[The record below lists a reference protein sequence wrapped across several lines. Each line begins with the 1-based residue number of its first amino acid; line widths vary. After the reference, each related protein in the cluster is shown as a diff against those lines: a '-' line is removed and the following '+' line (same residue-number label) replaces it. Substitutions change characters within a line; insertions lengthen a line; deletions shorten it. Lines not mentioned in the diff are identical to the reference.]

1 MTFLIIMYSFGFR
14 FNEQDIGPELLGRPG
29 LETTV
34 GMTVGMIV
42 AHTASG
48 KQPAQQ
54 PRRATAPMR

>member
-34 GMTVGMIV
+34 GMIA

-48 KQPAQQ
+48 KQTARQ
-54 PRRATAPMR
+54 PRKAAAPMR

>member
-34 GMTVGMIV
+34 GMIA

-48 KQPAQQ
+48 KQTAQQ
-54 PRRATAPMR
+54 PRSGTVPMR

>member
-29 LETTV
+29 LETP
-34 GMTVGMIV
+34 VGMIA

-48 KQPAQQ
+48 KETARQPH
-54 PRRATAPMR
+54 RATTPMR

>member
-34 GMTVGMIV
+34 GMI
-42 AHTASG
+42 AARTASG
-48 KQPAQQ
+48 KQTARQ
-54 PRRATAPMR
+54 PRMATAPMR